1 MNYQN
6 AKKVVLAVLK
16 AGRVPMLLSA
26 PGVGKTSVI
35 GDVHIAFAKWL
46 GLVPVLDNLA
56 PKSDQFSLVVMRIGL
71 FQSIDFG
78 GVPVPVEK
86 GDGKYIQIRAM
97 LENLPTCGA
106 GFLYLNEY
114 PQGDRATQAAARQ
127 LMLENRLGD
136 YHLPPGWRVV
146 VDGNRQQDRAGS
158 TAPLSIVTSS
168 TVLIQID
175 PDPRE
180 WCAWAESAGIRTEVT
195 SWIAWQGGAPEN
207 FLLNFDPRK
216 SEPFTCPRSLHILSD
231 VLDELDELDVPE
243 AVAVETYKGIVG
255 EAAAEAANVFFKLY
269 RVTLPCIDEAIK
281 NPLTAELPVG
291 AGVGYVVSAAMVKRT
306 KIDPSIFANCYRY
319 IERFAD
325 GETPEM
331 LDFYVRTALAA
342 VAASGKDP
350 LAITSTQVYS
360 DHLDTFRGLY
370 AA

>member
-6 AKKVVLAVLK
+6 AKKVVLAVLR

-26 PGVGKTSVI
+26 PGVGKTSLI
-35 GDVHIAFAKWL
+35 SAVHVALAEEL
-46 GLVPVLDNLA
+46 NLSPVLDVLA
-56 PKSDQFSLVVMRIGL
+56 PESDQFSLVVMRIGL

-86 GDGKYIQIRAM
+86 DGVWRQVRAL
-97 LENLPTCGA
+97 LENLPVCGV
-106 GFLYLNEY
+106 GLLYLNEY
-114 PQGDRATQAAARQ
+114 PQGERSTQATARQ
-127 LMLENRLGD
+127 VILENRIGD

-168 TVLIQID
+168 TVQIQID

-231 VLDELDELDVPE
+231 VLSELDELDVPE

-306 KIDPSIFANCYRY
+306 KIDPSIFANCYHY

-342 VAASGKDP
+342 VGTSGKDP